1 MLSIYMKGGD
11 SMNQNEPDKFE
22 QFMTSVRESGKTI
35 GEGLHWLTLHV
46 EEVAF
51 MTAVPI
57 VALTILL
64 VARAQARRRNPKVSG
79 MRHAR
84 R

>member
-1 MLSIYMKGGD
+1 
-11 SMNQNEPDKFE
+11 MNVEEPDKFE
-22 QFMTSVRESGKTI
+22 QLMGWVRQTGEAI
-35 GEGLHWLTLHV
+35 GGWLQWLGLHV
-46 EEVAF
+46 EEVAIGL
-51 MTAVPI
+51 AVPI

-64 VARAQARRRNPKVSG
+64 VVRARARRRNPEVSG